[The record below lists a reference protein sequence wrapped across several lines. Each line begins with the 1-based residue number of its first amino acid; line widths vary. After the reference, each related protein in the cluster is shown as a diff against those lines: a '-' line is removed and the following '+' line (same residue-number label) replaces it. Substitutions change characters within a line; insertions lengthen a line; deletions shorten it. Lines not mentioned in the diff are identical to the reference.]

1 MLKQKKLGF
10 TLTEMIIVVALITVV
25 LGIISSMFITGN
37 KVFSDS
43 DVKSTLQIEAQTVQ
57 EKISNIGMQASKID
71 KITLM
76 DKTTLA
82 ESEIEDF
89 GDKDAEKNYNQL
101 TDLFTDFK
109 GDKLTGTHKD
119 NEKYLNIK
127 EITIAVKEEIPGAAP
142 TDPSQIEDI
151 YYTIMY
157 EQTGKKDD
165 LKAPRG
171 RLIIKKQGETDSNI
185 IGENVES
192 ITIKPGDFSG
202 KLSQANSIELRVNL
216 AKAKGFTDVEYSI
229 PVNVYF
235 RNKTSY

>member
-10 TLTEMIIVVALITVV
+10 TLIEMIIVVALITVV

-43 DVKSTLQIEAQTVQ
+43 DAKSTLQIEGQAIQ

-71 KITLM
+71 KITLI

-89 GDKDAEKNYNQL
+89 GDEDVEKNYSQL

-119 NEKYLNIK
+119 SEKYLNIK
-127 EITIAVKEEIPGAAP
+127 EITIAVKEEVPGATP
-142 TDPSQIEDI
+142 TDPPEIEDI
-151 YYTIMY
+151 YYNVIY
-157 EQTGKKDD
+157 EKTSNKDD
-165 LKAPRG
+165 LRAPRG
-171 RLIIKKQGETDSNI
+171 RLIIKKQGETDGNI
-185 IGENVES
+185 IGENIDS

-202 KLSQANSIELRVNL
+202 KLSQADSLEFRINL
-216 AKAKGFTDVEYSI
+216 AKTKGFSDVKYSI
-229 PVNVYF
+229 PVNVTF
-235 RNKTSY
+235 RNKVE